1 MIQDYF
7 DYSGS
12 MYGSISATLKFGGLA
27 SMYLSNWTFEE
38 ANKKA
43 VEEILRLVDNVKN
56 DMILKILYFVDSECE
71 AIN

>member
-12 MYGSISATLKFGGLA
+12 MYGSISATLIFGGLA

-43 VEEILRLVDNVKN
+43 VEEILKLIYKVKS
-56 DMILKILYFVDSECE
+56 DMILKILSYVDSECQI
-71 AIN
+71 IN